1 MTDLAP
7 GDSGD
12 TRVRVSGK
20 FFRAGGEKFYVRG
33 LTYGPFSPGEQGYGL
48 KDGAVL
54 KSDLADMVSVG
65 ANTVRLYESPPEG
78 FLDECAQHGI
88 RVMIGV
94 AWPDHV
100 DFVNQEGLWDSCVDK
115 LRSAVATHRGHP
127 AVLAYLV
134 GNEISATLVRW
145 LDRLQSAPPARP

>member
-33 LTYGPFSPGEQGYGL
+33 LTYGPFAPGEQGYGL

-54 KSDLADMVSVG
+54 QSDLADMVSVG
-65 ANTVRLYESPPEG
+65 ANTVRLYESPPDG
-78 FLDECAQHGI
+78 FLE
-88 RVMIGV
+88 
-94 AWPDHV
+94 
-100 DFVNQEGLWDSCVDK
+100 
-115 LRSAVATHRGHP
+115 
-127 AVLAYLV
+127 
-134 GNEISATLVRW
+134 
-145 LDRLQSAPPARP
+145 